1 MATSTVKVIDFLADA
16 STERVTSKFT
26 AKMAWWRSSRTLWL
40 TNKKMKRKSRRMTMK
55 MSRMT
60 NLETEIFLGVVG
72 LLIETLPVMEV
83 ELQVI
88 KALLEVV
95 RLMGTGGLSKLRQ
108 RRLHQNQRVSR
119 G

>member
-1 MATSTVKVIDFLADA
+1 
-16 STERVTSKFT
+16 
-26 AKMAWWRSSRTLWL
+26 
-40 TNKKMKRKSRRMTMK
+40 MK